1 MDPPRA
7 TASLTNHL
15 PSGSPQPCA
24 SLRPRA
30 AQAFSRL
37 ARPVLAFVLAFILVG
52 PAPLSASPP
61 ANDKIPVLIID
72 GQNNH
77 DWVRATAILRDIL
90 ATSGLFTVDVSTT
103 PDRAAPP
110 EAWTAW
116 RPDFAKY
123 RVVIS
128 NYNSGHQPDAPRW
141 PAEVETAFE
150 SYVRAGGGF
159 VSYHAANNA
168 FLQWPAYNEM
178 IGLGWREKTFGPSLI
193 VSPDHSVIT
202 LPAGQGRGP
211 GHGPEHDFIVA
222 VLNTEHPITRGL
234 PPTWFHPHEQL
245 THGQH
250 GPAKNLTV
258 LDYAYSKDTQENE
271 PMDWTVS
278 YGKGRVYTT
287 MLGHL
292 WKDGP
297 DTALRCAGFQTL
309 FLRGTEWAATGRVTQ
324 PGPPDFPTPAAPSL
338 R

>member
-1 MDPPRA
+1 MPPLHRLVRLLA
-7 TASLTNHL
+7 PLILVLSL
-15 PSGSPQPCA
+15 S
-24 SLRPRA
+24 SLRAEPGHVFKPLPLPA
-30 AQAFSRL
+30 L
-37 ARPVLAFVLAFILVG
+37 ATP
-52 PAPLSASPP
+52 
-61 ANDKIPVLIID
+61 NDKIPVLIID

-77 DWVRATAILRDIL
+77 DWVRATAILREIL
-90 ATSGLFTVDVSTT
+90 TNSGLFTVDVSTT
-103 PDRAAPP
+103 PDRTAPP

-123 RVVIS
+123 RVVVS
-128 NYNSGHQPDAPRW
+128 NFNSGHQPKAPRW

-150 SYVRAGGGF
+150 RYVRDGGGF

-178 IGLGWREKTFGPSLI
+178 IGLGWRDKTFGPSLI
-193 VSPDHSVIT
+193 VGSDRTVVTI
-202 LPAGQGRGP
+202 PAGQGRGA
-211 GHGPEHDFIVA
+211 GHGPEHDFVVT

-271 PMDWTVS
+271 PMDWTVA
-278 YGKGRVYTT
+278 YGKGRVFTT

-297 DTALRCAGFQTL
+297 DTALRCVGFQTL

-324 PGPPDFPTPAAPSL
+324 PVPPDFPAPTAPSL